1 MKNVFSSSETIRL
14 VLENLSVSIKLHNQ
28 IDKLER
34 NLSKL
39 RMAHNVFMILSILQM
54 KSLRMPFTLVSK
66 IPWYVMESIL
76 QHVLL
81 MAKFVTEL

>member
-1 MKNVFSSSETIRL
+1 VKNVFSSSETIRL

-28 IDKLER
+28 TDKLER
-34 NLSKL
+34 SLFKL
-39 RMAHNVFMILSILQM
+39 RMAHNVSMILSILQM